1 MTALNAAILFN
12 NSTGSDTTASGSSAG
27 ANVYGAGASTTSA
40 SAVVTGIT
48 TTGVQAG
55 DLLWVQSSSG
65 RQFSVIASVDSGTQ
79 VTCDDTFANTE
90 SSRTWAIGGK
100 RATLDNADSRNMFR
114 YFKQGWI
121 VELETDQS
129 ISSSIIWEQNWS
141 QGSPASILRGDSGQI
156 RTINQTN
163 NTYHFGD
170 SSGFAGRNV
179 VARIENIK
187 FTNSA
192 SVKTSA
198 SSVFFW
204 WYSNQATFLSFVDCV
219 FGDSTN
225 PIYSFH
231 QGQGVRLQGMMHN
244 CLIDSTISDAIPYI
258 SAGDQYNFIV
268 DGCVFKD
275 CNSGI
280 TQTNTSVAASIPFV
294 RNCLFTGIT
303 NEAIEVQTAPNQ
315 GSQQKIHGCVF
326 YNCGTGVKVRA
337 ARPLIVHDCIFSS
350 CTTAID
356 LDNGYF
362 GNGFA
367 DLRRNAFYNNATNFS
382 EPTGQDGT
390 HYEEFSLTADPFV
403 DAANGDFNI
412 ADSAGGGATLRA
424 NNFSLNTDTAVYPFR
439 QYVSD
444 DFGAGGG
451 GAVLHPLRSN

>member
-1 MTALNAAILFN
+1 MTAPNGAIIFN
-12 NSTGSDTTASGSSAG
+12 NSTGNDTTASGMGS
-27 ANVYGAGASTTSA
+27 ANVYGTGASITSA
-40 SAVVTGIT
+40 SAIVTGIN
-48 TTGVQAG
+48 TTGVAAG
-55 DLLWVQSSSG
+55 DLLWVQSSTG
-65 RQFSVIASVDSGTQ
+65 RQFSIIASVDSGTQ
-79 VTCDDTFANTE
+79 VTCDNNFDVTE

-129 ISSSIIWEQNWS
+129 ISSPLIWEQNWS
-141 QGSPASILRGDSGQI
+141 AGYPASILRGDNNQV

-163 NTYHFGD
+163 DTYHFGD
-170 SSGFAGRNV
+170 NSGFAGQNV

-204 WYSNQATFLSFVDCV
+204 WYSNQATFLSFVDCI

-231 QGQGVRLQGMMHN
+231 QGQGAKLQGMMHN
-244 CLIDSTISDAIPYI
+244 CLIDSTISDAIP
-258 SAGDQYNFIV
+258 AVGTQDNFIL
-268 DGCVFKD
+268 DSCVFKD

-280 TQTNTSVAASIPFV
+280 TQKTTSVAASIPFV
-294 RNCLFTGIT
+294 KNCLFTGIT
-303 NEAIEVQTAPNQ
+303 NKAIETQSAPNQ
-315 GSQQKIHGCVF
+315 GSQQKIYGCVF
-326 YNCGTGVKVRA
+326 YNCGTGIEVRA
-337 ARPLIVHDCIFSS
+337 ARPLFIHDCIFSN
-350 CTTAID
+350 CTTAIY
-356 LDNGYF
+356 LNNTYF

-390 HYEEFSLTADPFV
+390 HYEEF
-403 DAANGDFNI
+403 
-412 ADSAGGGATLRA
+412 LR
-424 NNFSLNTDTAVYPFR
+424 
-439 QYVSD
+439 
-444 DFGAGGG
+444 
-451 GAVLHPLRSN
+451 PLRRCRQW